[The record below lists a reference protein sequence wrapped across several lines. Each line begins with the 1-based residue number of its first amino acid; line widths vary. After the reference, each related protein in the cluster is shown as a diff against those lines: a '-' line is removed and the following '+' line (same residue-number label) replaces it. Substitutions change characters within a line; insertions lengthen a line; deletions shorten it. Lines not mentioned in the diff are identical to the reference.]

1 MALFLT
7 CPRCHREGDS
17 LFCSGSL
24 EWRRP
29 NVDRRRA
36 LEISP
41 DADDRT
47 GSLMPS
53 LTVENYLKAALQIT
67 LKSKRDSVSTGEL
80 AEKLDVSP
88 GTVSSMLKSLAEP
101 KTEAGRLR
109 PPLVHYKPYEGIS
122 LTEEGRRIAVR
133 MLRRHRL
140 IELFLSQTLN
150 LTWDQV
156 HEEAEN
162 MEHAVSDILI
172 DRIDEFLGRPECDPH
187 GDPIPTADGKM
198 RMGATDAVSL
208 SQCPPGT
215 RIRIVRVTNQGPD
228 FLRFL
233 SESGLEIGTV
243 GEVTENNP
251 EAGLV
256 TTKLDRGLVPMAHN
270 AADAL
275 MVVRVD

>member
-1 MALFLT
+1 
-7 CPRCHREGDS
+7 
-17 LFCSGSL
+17 
-24 EWRRP
+24 
-29 NVDRRRA
+29 
-36 LEISP
+36 
-41 DADDRT
+41 
-47 GSLMPS
+47 MPS

-67 LKSKRDSVSTGEL
+67 LKSKCESVSTGEL
-80 AEKLDVSP
+80 AAKLNVSP

-101 KTEAGRLR
+101 KAEEGQIR

-122 LTEEGRRIAVR
+122 LTEEGRRIALR

-140 IELFLSQTLN
+140 IELFLAQTLN

-172 DRIDEFLGRPECDPH
+172 DRIDEYLGHPECDPH
-187 GDPIPTADGKM
+187 GDPIPTAEGEM
-198 RMGATDAVSL
+198 RADITHAVSL
-208 SQCPPGT
+208 SQCRKGT
-215 RIRIVRVTNQGPD
+215 TIRIVRVTNQGPE

-233 SESGLEIGTV
+233 SEAGLEIGAV
-243 GEVTENNP
+243 GVVTDNNP

-256 TTKLDRGLVPMAHN
+256 TTKLENGSVSMAHA

-275 MVVRVD
+275 MVIAEK

>member
-1 MALFLT
+1 
-7 CPRCHREGDS
+7 
-17 LFCSGSL
+17 
-24 EWRRP
+24 
-29 NVDRRRA
+29 
-36 LEISP
+36 
-41 DADDRT
+41 
-47 GSLMPS
+47 MPS

-67 LKSKRDSVSTGEL
+67 LKSKRESVSTGEL
-80 AEKLDVSP
+80 AAKLNVSP

-101 KTEAGRLR
+101 KSEGGGVR

-140 IELFLSQTLN
+140 IELFLAQTLD

-172 DRIDEFLGRPECDPH
+172 DRIDEFLGRPACDPH
-187 GDPIPTADGKM
+187 GDPIPTAEGQM
-198 RMGATDAVSL
+198 RTDTTNAVPL
-208 SQCPPGT
+208 SECPPGT
-215 RIRIVRVTNQGPD
+215 KIRIVRVTNQGPD

-256 TTKLDRGLVPMAHN
+256 TTKLPQGVIPMSHA
-270 AADAL
+270 AADSL
-275 MVVRVD
+275 MVVRED